1 LSNLSN
7 SIVTIGTFDGVHLG
21 HQKII
26 RRLVE
31 IKHKQG
37 GEIVLFTFDPHPRKV
52 LFPDQKDLKLI
63 TTTREKCDLFKKLG
77 VDHVLVYPFN
87 KEFAQMQASNYI
99 SDVIVAGLKT
109 KHLVIGYDHRFGAN
123 REGSI
128 HTLKQ
133 FAQIYQYELEE
144 IPAEEI
150 NQLNISST
158 RIRKAVDEGDVQIA
172 NEFLG
177 YRFFITGK
185 VVKGKQLGRTI
196 GYPTANLW
204 IEDSDKL
211 LPKLGVYAV
220 NVTVGNQTHR
230 GMLNIGMN
238 PTTDVEKSIK
248 VEVHIFEF
256 NQDIYGEQLKV
267 EFVKRIRSEQKF
279 SNLDELKRALAND
292 QIACKNL

>member
-1 LSNLSN
+1 
-7 SIVTIGTFDGVHLG
+7 
-21 HQKII
+21 
-26 RRLVE
+26 
-31 IKHKQG
+31 
-37 GEIVLFTFDPHPRKV
+37 
-52 LFPDQKDLKLI
+52 
-63 TTTREKCDLFKKLG
+63 
-77 VDHVLVYPFN
+77 
-87 KEFAQMQASNYI
+87 MQASNYI
-99 SDVIVAGLKT
+99 SDIIVAGLKT

-133 FAQIYQYELEE
+133 FSEIYQYELEE

-158 RIRKAVDEGDVQIA
+158 RIRKAVDDGDVQIA

-177 YRFFITGK
+177 YRFFISGE
-185 VVKGKQLGRTI
+185 VIKGKQLGRTI

-220 NVTVGNQTHR
+220 NVMVGNQTYR

-238 PTTDVEKSIK
+238 PTTDLEKNIK
-248 VEVHIFEF
+248 IEVHMFDF
-256 NQDIYGEQLKV
+256 NQDIYGEQLKI
-267 EFVKRIRSEQKF
+267 EFIKRIRNEQKF
-279 SNLDELKRALAND
+279 SNLNELKQALAND
-292 QIACKNL
+292 QIACKNI

>member
-1 LSNLSN
+1 MSDLSN

-31 IKHKQG
+31 IKHNQG

-99 SDVIVAGLKT
+99 SDIIVAGLKT

-133 FAQIYQYELEE
+133 FSEIYQYKLEE

-158 RIRKAVDEGDVQIA
+158 RIRKAVDDGDVQIA

-177 YRFFITGK
+177 YRFFISGE
-185 VVKGKQLGRTI
+185 VIKGKQLGRTI

-220 NVTVGNQTHR
+220 NVMVGNQTYR

-238 PTTDVEKSIK
+238 PTTDLEKNIK
-248 VEVHIFEF
+248 IEVHMFDF
-256 NQDIYGEQLKV
+256 NQDIYGEQLKI
-267 EFVKRIRSEQKF
+267 EFIKRIRNEQKF
-279 SNLDELKRALAND
+279 SNLNELKQALAND
-292 QIACKNL
+292 QIACKNI